1 MEPYKVLVWGDSIAR
16 QNETPWPESCR
27 FSFEV
32 SCFTGR
38 PVEFTNIAQ
47 CGLAAVYGQDYF
59 EEKVKPVQPDLVII
73 QFGFND
79 LRHDVAHNGA
89 PIGTP
94 DQYEEAM
101 LNMIRNARS
110 IGAEVLV
117 LGNHNFSFGALKMY
131 PTGLNGDETVEV
143 YRQRAKRAAETAG
156 ASFINMAEVFAS
168 QNLSAREATC
178 DGCHLSPDGV
188 KVYAMTVCNF
198 ILKRLLAR

>member
-27 FSFEV
+27 YSFEV
-32 SCFTGR
+32 SCFCGR
-38 PVEFTNIAQ
+38 PVEFINIAQ
-47 CGLAAVYGQDYF
+47 CGLAAVHGQNYF
-59 EEKVKPVQPDLVII
+59 EEKVRPVQPDLVII

-79 LRHDVAHNGA
+79 LRHDTAHGGA

-101 LNMIRNARS
+101 CNMIRNARS

-117 LGNHNFSFGALKMY
+117 LGNHNISFGAIRLY
-131 PTGLNGDETVEV
+131 PTGLNGDETVDV
-143 YRQRAKRAAETAG
+143 YRKRAKRAAEKEG
-156 ASFINMAEVFAS
+156 AAFINMAEVLES
-168 QNLSAREATC
+168 QELPPRVATC

-188 KVYAMTVCNF
+188 RVYAITVGNF
-198 ILKRLLAR
+198 ILKRLLAL